1 MIIGQ
6 GEFVRLNTIKIYYYN
21 ICKSNSIKSWLLRSQ
36 PGLLALSRQKENC
49 FFCTNMLLCKNSIV
63 IKRLLAVQRIVD
75 QWFSGIL
82 QQILNEFE
90 NVGEMHRRHYPQ
102 KNPWASSSASRTWKT
117 LLSLVGTF
125 VTDLLGFSL
134 FCPLF
139 KDALGSLSHSSC
151 PLVSEFPENAH
162 LKVGNGNFCIKI

>member
-1 MIIGQ
+1 
-6 GEFVRLNTIKIYYYN
+6 
-21 ICKSNSIKSWLLRSQ
+21 
-36 PGLLALSRQKENC
+36 
-49 FFCTNMLLCKNSIV
+49 MLLCKNSIV

-117 LLSLVGTF
+117 VLSLVGTF

-162 LKVGNGNFCIKI
+162 P